1 MWVDTYQLML
11 DKVRVKGASKMWLL
25 GSCRFGNDGGQ
36 LGYHGEWYGATA
48 EYREAIEQ

>member
-1 MWVDTYQLML
+1 MWVDAYQLVF
-11 DKVRVKGASKMWLL
+11 DKVTVKGASKMWLL
-25 GSCRFGNDGGQ
+25 GRFGNDGGQ